1 MDLLKKL
8 QNKGAFIILHCAFLL
23 SFIHTLGNAFLVL
36 LMNYNVL
43 ITHMSSECGKKAEHC
58 AFSESSTVPFLL
70 LGNNLSL
77 LDLQKRYT

>member
-1 MDLLKKL
+1 ML
-8 QNKGAFIILHCAFLL
+8 NKGAFIILHCAFLL

-43 ITHMSSECGKKAEHC
+43 ITHVFRMWKKKAEHC
-58 AFSESSTVPFLL
+58 AFSESSPEPFFYC
-70 LGNNLSL
+70 LGTNLSL